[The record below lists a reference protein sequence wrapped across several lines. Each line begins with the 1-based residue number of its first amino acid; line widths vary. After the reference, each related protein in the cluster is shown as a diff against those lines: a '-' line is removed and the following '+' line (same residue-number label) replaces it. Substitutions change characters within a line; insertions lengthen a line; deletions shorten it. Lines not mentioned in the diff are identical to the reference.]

1 MNPPPWFEAGVDSDL
16 QVLREDG
23 ERIFCRIKRDL
34 TDGDHD
40 SVLALL
46 LAAEHPTPASL
57 NRLTNE
63 YALENEL
70 DDAWA
75 VRPLKLVRERGRT
88 LLVFKDPGGV
98 PLDRLLGPP
107 MEIVRFLRLAI
118 ALAAALGRLHARGLI
133 HKDIKPTNIIV
144 NPTTCQVWLTG
155 FGIASRLPRERQ
167 SPEPPE
173 FIAGT
178 LPYMAPEQ
186 TGRMNRSIDSRSDL
200 YGLGVTLYEMLTGNL
215 PFTASEPMEWV
226 YCHIARQPV
235 SPGERLTTVP
245 AALSA
250 IILKLLSKTAEER
263 YQTAA
268 GVEADL
274 RRCLVE
280 WESQRRIDTFSLGS
294 HDTPDRLLIPEK
306 LYGRA
311 REVNSLLAA
320 FDRVV
325 TEGTR
330 ELVLVSGY
338 AGVGK
343 SSVVNELHKVL
354 VPPRGLFA
362 AGKFEQYKR
371 DIPYATLAQALRTLV
386 RQILVKSEAEVERW
400 RRVLTEAVEPNGQL
414 IVSIVPEVEVIIG
427 KQPPVPDLQPRDAQ
441 NRFQLA
447 FRRFL
452 GAFATPEHP
461 LALFLDDLQW
471 LDAAT
476 LDLLEHLIMH
486 PEVRHLLL
494 VGAYRDNDVTPSHP
508 LVRRLEALR
517 KGGARVRDILLA
529 PLGLADV
536 CQLVADAMHCE
547 PEHVAT
553 LAQLVHEKTGG
564 NPFFAIQFFTALA
577 EEGLLVFDPVRRAW
591 QWDINRIRAKSYT
604 DNVVDLMTARLKRF
618 ASTTQEALKHLACL
632 GNVAPTATLALVH
645 GATAE
650 AVHAALW
657 EAVRAGLVFR
667 EDNAYKFLHD
677 RIQQAAYTLIPV
689 QHRAD
694 VHLRI
699 GRALLASMTVDEL
712 GEHLFDVANQFNRG
726 AARLTDP
733 DERVQVA
740 TIDLRV
746 GRRAKASAAYESGRV
761 YLAAGMALIGD
772 AALDIPSR
780 YELAFALS
788 LERAECEL
796 LTGNFDEAE
805 RLLSQLVRKGASRVD
820 KAAAYSLKIHLH
832 VVRSEIPQGVAAAL
846 ECLRLFGI
854 DMPPNPTREEV
865 QDEYEIVWRTLKER
879 SIETLIDLPLMTNPE
894 MHAAMRVLAF
904 LTGPSLYTD
913 NNLYYLH
920 FCKMVNLSLEYG
932 ISDASTFGYAGFGV
946 ILCQPFLRYAEGYRF
961 AKLACDLVE
970 RHGFA
975 AYKAKVYLEMEMVAL
990 WTQPVEVGIE
1000 LTRTALRAGAELGDV
1015 AFACYGC
1022 MHLITNLLI
1031 QGANLD
1037 EVWRE
1042 SEVCLDFIRKRK
1054 YHDAADIII
1063 SQQQLIRHLRGQT
1076 ANFSTLSDGR
1086 FDEGTFEALLTEDRM
1101 PPLISRYWI
1110 IKVQARFIAGDY
1122 RAGLI
1127 AAESARKWLW
1137 SSESFIQSLDY
1148 HYYVALTLAACYGKA
1163 SVDEQR
1169 GWHERLTEHQEQL
1182 REWAEN
1188 YQPTFGDKHALV
1200 SAELARIEGRP
1211 VDAMRLYEE
1220 AIRVARENGFVQNEG
1235 LAYEVAARFYMAL
1248 GLETIADAYLRN
1260 ARHCYLR
1267 WGADGKVRQLD
1278 RLYPHLTAVE
1288 EHRLP
1293 AGIGSPVQQLDLATV
1308 VKASQA
1314 VSSEIVLP
1322 RLIERLMTI
1331 ALENAGADRGLL
1343 ILPTDDAHLI
1353 QAEAQATG
1361 DRVDVVL
1368 CQTPISGATCPESLV
1383 RYVIR
1388 THDSVILDDASRPN
1402 LFSDDNYLRGRH
1414 TKSILC
1420 LPLIK
1425 QGRLT
1430 GLIYLE
1436 NRLTSSAFTADR
1448 TAVLEL
1454 LAAQAAISL
1463 ENTRLYSDLQER
1475 EVKARETQMALAHAN
1490 RVTTM
1495 GQLTASIAHE
1505 VNQPIAAIVT
1515 NAHAALRFLGS
1526 HPADLEEVR
1535 QALDAIIRDGNRA
1548 GDVISRI
1555 RDLIKKVPA
1564 RQAALDINQAILE
1577 VIEMI
1582 RSALLRNRV
1591 ALQTELANGLPLT
1604 RGDRI
1609 QVQQIVL
1616 NLIMNAV
1623 EAMADVSDGPRD
1635 LLVSTAKDIS
1645 NGVVVV
1651 TVRDSGPGLP
1661 PESLERL
1668 FDPFYTTKPGGMG
1681 MGLSICRSIIEAHG
1695 GRVWAAATAPRGA
1708 SFQFTLP
1715 ARSSDGVA
1723 T

>member
-1 MNPPPWFEAGVDSDL
+1 
-16 QVLREDG
+16 
-23 ERIFCRIKRDL
+23 
-34 TDGDHD
+34 
-40 SVLALL
+40 
-46 LAAEHPTPASL
+46 
-57 NRLTNE
+57 
-63 YALENEL
+63 
-70 DDAWA
+70 
-75 VRPLKLVRERGRT
+75 
-88 LLVFKDPGGV
+88 
-98 PLDRLLGPP
+98 
-107 MEIVRFLRLAI
+107 
-118 ALAAALGRLHARGLI
+118 
-133 HKDIKPTNIIV
+133 
-144 NPTTCQVWLTG
+144 
-155 FGIASRLPRERQ
+155 
-167 SPEPPE
+167 
-173 FIAGT
+173 
-178 LPYMAPEQ
+178 
-186 TGRMNRSIDSRSDL
+186 
-200 YGLGVTLYEMLTGNL
+200 
-215 PFTASEPMEWV
+215 
-226 YCHIARQPV
+226 
-235 SPGERLTTVP
+235 
-245 AALSA
+245 
-250 IILKLLSKTAEER
+250 
-263 YQTAA
+263 
-268 GVEADL
+268 
-274 RRCLVE
+274 
-280 WESQRRIDTFSLGS
+280 
-294 HDTPDRLLIPEK
+294 
-306 LYGRA
+306 
-311 REVNSLLAA
+311 
-320 FDRVV
+320 
-325 TEGTR
+325 
-330 ELVLVSGY
+330 
-338 AGVGK
+338 
-343 SSVVNELHKVL
+343 
-354 VPPRGLFA
+354 
-362 AGKFEQYKR
+362 
-371 DIPYATLAQALRTLV
+371 
-386 RQILVKSEAEVERW
+386 
-400 RRVLTEAVEPNGQL
+400 
-414 IVSIVPEVEVIIG
+414 
-427 KQPPVPDLQPRDAQ
+427 
-441 NRFQLA
+441 
-447 FRRFL
+447 
-452 GAFATPEHP
+452 
-461 LALFLDDLQW
+461 
-471 LDAAT
+471 
-476 LDLLEHLIMH
+476 
-486 PEVRHLLL
+486 
-494 VGAYRDNDVTPSHP
+494 
-508 LVRRLEALR
+508 
-517 KGGARVRDILLA
+517 
-529 PLGLADV
+529 
-536 CQLVADAMHCE
+536 
-547 PEHVAT
+547 
-553 LAQLVHEKTGG
+553 
-564 NPFFAIQFFTALA
+564 
-577 EEGLLVFDPVRRAW
+577 
-591 QWDINRIRAKSYT
+591 
-604 DNVVDLMTARLKRF
+604 
-618 ASTTQEALKHLACL
+618 
-632 GNVAPTATLALVH
+632 
-645 GATAE
+645 
-650 AVHAALW
+650 
-657 EAVRAGLVFR
+657 
-667 EDNAYKFLHD
+667 
-677 RIQQAAYTLIPV
+677 
-689 QHRAD
+689 
-694 VHLRI
+694 
-699 GRALLASMTVDEL
+699 
-712 GEHLFDVANQFNRG
+712 
-726 AARLTDP
+726 
-733 DERVQVA
+733 
-740 TIDLRV
+740 
-746 GRRAKASAAYESGRV
+746 
-761 YLAAGMALIGD
+761 
-772 AALDIPSR
+772 
-780 YELAFALS
+780 
-788 LERAECEL
+788 
-796 LTGNFDEAE
+796 
-805 RLLSQLVRKGASRVD
+805 
-820 KAAAYSLKIHLH
+820 
-832 VVRSEIPQGVAAAL
+832 
-846 ECLRLFGI
+846 
-854 DMPPNPTREEV
+854 
-865 QDEYEIVWRTLKER
+865 
-879 SIETLIDLPLMTNPE
+879 
-894 MHAAMRVLAF
+894 
-904 LTGPSLYTD
+904 
-913 NNLYYLH
+913 
-920 FCKMVNLSLEYG
+920 
-932 ISDASTFGYAGFGV
+932 
-946 ILCQPFLRYAEGYRF
+946 
-961 AKLACDLVE
+961 
-970 RHGFA
+970 
-975 AYKAKVYLEMEMVAL
+975 
-990 WTQPVEVGIE
+990 
-1000 LTRTALRAGAELGDV
+1000 
-1015 AFACYGC
+1015 
-1022 MHLITNLLI
+1022 
-1031 QGANLD
+1031 
-1037 EVWRE
+1037 VWRE

-1235 LAYEVAARFYMAL
+1235 LAYEVAARFYIAR

-1260 ARHCYLR
+1260 AKDCYLR

-1288 EHRLP
+1288 GHRLP
-1293 AGIGSPVQQLDLATV
+1293 ASTGSPVQQLDLATV

-1343 ILPTDDAHLI
+1343 ILPADDAHLI

-1475 EVKARETQMALAHAN
+1475 ELKARETQMALAHAN

-1623 EAMADVSDGPRD
+1623 EAMADVSDGLRD
-1635 LLVSTAKDIS
+1635 LLVSTAEDIS